1 MGYRDQC
8 YFITVIFI
16 LLFSYAPLYQNF
28 KLDFLNILFYAQFA
42 LFTIFSEYFFYVI
55 ILRGYIRV
63 YILHIVL
70 LSEHLFLEKYLY
82 SMCYMF

>member
-42 LFTIFSEYFFYVI
+42 LFTIFSEYF
-55 ILRGYIRV
+55 
-63 YILHIVL
+63 
-70 LSEHLFLEKYLY
+70 
-82 SMCYMF
+82 SML